1 MIKIISFWILS
12 NYRVMCNTLHIVCW
26 NKNLRQRRKH
36 NTIFSFHVRSAILE
50 IPTGRIEHENHKKYY
65 KHIDS
70 VHSYNALYQ
79 FTIMYVRYYI
89 CIK

>member
-12 NYRVMCNTLHIVCW
+12 NYRVMCNILLHRFFQITDSFKLHIVCW

-50 IPTGRIEHENHKKYY
+50 IPTGRTEHENLKK
-65 KHIDS
+65 I
-70 VHSYNALYQ
+70 L
-79 FTIMYVRYYI
+79 
-89 CIK
+89 